1 MDNEATPRT
10 PSGLTVKLA
19 NILGEVG
26 KVPKSGHNDFH
37 KYDYVTENDLVYAVR
52 ERLSLAGI
60 FVFTSCEDQK
70 VQIIE
75 DTNAQ
80 GVVKKSI
87 LTLVTLRH
95 TFVDGETGERFSVL
109 SQGQGSDVGD
119 KGGYK
124 AITGAMKYFIYKC
137 FMIPTGD
144 DPEADRKTD
153 ERGAGSAGASARV
166 EADLRREDRAATAAR
181 IVAEAPRATP
191 VSKPAAV
198 ATAKP
203 AAAKLA
209 AIAVPR
215 DRSEAPD
222 NPDMEPAPGHA
233 GAWAEVI
240 FHFGK
245 HSGTRLGDMKPTDL
259 AWWCAN
265 YEAKPYNGKL
275 SPRDIALRK
284 ALDEWSAEQG
294 N

>member
-1 MDNEATPRT
+1 MDNEVTQIT
-10 PSGLTVKLA
+10 KSGLTVKLA

-37 KYDYVTENDLVYAVR
+37 NYNYVTENDLVYAVR
-52 ERLSLAGI
+52 ERLSLAGV
-60 FVFTSCEDQK
+60 FVFTSCEKQE
-70 VQIIE
+70 VQIIK
-75 DTNAQ
+75 DDSDPNRIKQ
-80 GVVKKSI
+80 SV

-95 TFVDGETGERFSVL
+95 TFVDGETGERFSVM

-153 ERGAGSAGASARV
+153 ERGAGAQAKV
-166 EADLRREDRAATAAR
+166 EADLRREERAASAAR
-181 IVAEAPRATP
+181 IVAEAPRAAP
-191 VSKPAAV
+191 IA
-198 ATAKP
+198 AKP
-203 AAAKLA
+203 AASGAKPASVKA
-209 AIAVPR
+209 AAPISVPR
-215 DRSEAPD
+215 DRAEPPD
-222 NPDMEPAPGHA
+222 NPDMDPAPGHS

-265 YEAKPYNGKL
+265 YEAKPFNGKIG
-275 SPRDIALRK
+275 PRDLALRK
-284 ALDEWSAEQG
+284 ALDQWSAEQG